1 MSAQEKLQRIE
12 QFGLWQVLWGRIETS
27 KALMLTQNVVDL
39 RYLVVVLVFR
49 RDDADAVRMSVDV
62 CGTGDRVLYD
72 GDARAG
78 EHYCTI

>member
-1 MSAQEKLQRIE
+1 
-12 QFGLWQVLWGRIETS
+12 
-27 KALMLTQNVVDL
+27 MLTQNVVDL

-72 GDARAG
+72 GV
-78 EHYCTI
+78 